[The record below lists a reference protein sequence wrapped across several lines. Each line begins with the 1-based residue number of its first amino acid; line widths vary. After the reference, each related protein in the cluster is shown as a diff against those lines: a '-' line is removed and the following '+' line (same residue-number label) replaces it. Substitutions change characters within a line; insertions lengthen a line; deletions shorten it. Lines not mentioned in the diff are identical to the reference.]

1 MKISSEWPLSFSF
14 HTVWFNSAP
23 PRIAASKMTKTCD
36 SPSLQFVRQ
45 WNTGMYDILQVCNH
59 IIQHLHGQR
68 LTLNL
73 PYSKCYFAMIV
84 HNGFYI
90 WMFDSSVLF
99 PIFLL
104 NSDRPKDVKVQASRG
119 FTVTENE
126 TLRLTCDAHSHPETK
141 SYRWMKITDGKSEIM
156 NHRQTQT
163 ITIQSVSPSDSGLYS
178 CAASNEI
185 GTGESQ
191 PAEVLVK
198 CE

>member
-14 HTVWFNSAP
+14 HTVWFNSEP
-23 PRIAASKMTKTCD
+23 PQIVASKMTKTCD

-90 WMFDSSVLF
+90 WMFDSPVLF
-99 PIFLL
+99 PIFL
-104 NSDRPKDVKVQASRG
+104 VKFRSSKRCESSSLAWFYGDWKRNV
-119 FTVTENE
+119 
-126 TLRLTCDAHSHPETK
+126 K
-141 SYRWMKITDGKSEIM
+141 TDM
-156 NHRQTQT
+156 QCPLPPRN
-163 ITIQSVSPSDSGLYS
+163 
-178 CAASNEI
+178 
-185 GTGESQ
+185 
-191 PAEVLVK
+191 
-198 CE
+198 